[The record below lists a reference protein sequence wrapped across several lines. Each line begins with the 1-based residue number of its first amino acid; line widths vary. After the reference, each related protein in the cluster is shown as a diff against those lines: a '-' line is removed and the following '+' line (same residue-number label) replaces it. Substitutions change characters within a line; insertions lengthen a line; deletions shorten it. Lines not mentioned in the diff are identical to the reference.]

1 MQIPEALEIVRALAD
16 GIDPNTG
23 EIFPEG
29 TPYQHPQVIRALMTA
44 LQALEQRRNDKGY
57 DPLPMRAGKAWDKAE
72 DEQLV
77 RDFEAGVT
85 LVQLAKRH
93 ERTRG
98 SIRSRLEKLGKIP
111 PFGNLPIK

>member
-1 MQIPEALEIVRALAD
+1 MQISKALEIIEALAD

-44 LQALEQRRNDKGY
+44 VQALEQRRSNSH
-57 DPLPMRAGKAWDKAE
+57 PPERAGNAWDKGE
-72 DEQLV
+72 DQQLV
-77 RDFEAGVT
+77 RDFDAGVT
-85 LVQLAKRH
+85 LLELAKRH

-111 PFGNLPIK
+111 PSRHSPLK

>member
-1 MQIPEALEIVRALAD
+1 MQISEALAIIQALAD
-16 GIDPNTG
+16 GVDPNTG

-44 LQALEQRRNDKGY
+44 VQALEQRRNDKGH
-57 DPLPMRAGKAWDKAE
+57 DHLPLRAGKAWDKVE

-111 PFGNLPIK
+111 PSGNLPNK